1 MPEPVSEDDRLEVL
15 RLRWERDPGSR
26 IFLQLAEEYR
36 RHGKLAEAV
45 RTLEKGLAT
54 QPGYLSARV
63 SLGRCR
69 LELGDAVGAC
79 QVLETV
85 LAADP
90 TQLVANKLLIESYL
104 RTAQPER
111 ARDRLDLYM
120 LLNESDPEIATL
132 ERRILALERAP
143 LPPPAEP
150 VAPALPRSAA
160 TPAVDSPR
168 LPVPASAPEVET
180 ETAAFGRLPVEDPPV
195 GEPLALPALELGA
208 LSLADIPLPRGAKRA
223 LVGERRLAS
232 PFPTLHRSADALAIA
247 ERLAGEGIFR
257 RRRPE
262 RPTPVAI
269 PAGPP
274 PGIETEPL
282 AVAGIAPLPDVVA
295 AAPAPLGV
303 VRPLEEEATAPELPS
318 PWWKIPAAPEAPVP
332 IETRAVDSA
341 PAVPVLEVSSGPAVS
356 ELAVET
362 QPFVSEIGLPPV
374 LALEESATEATP
386 VPPVPEDAATATL
399 GDLYLQ
405 QGHLEEAEETFRAV
419 LSREPGHVQASAGLD
434 AVGRRRRE
442 LNAEA
447 LLGRAAPTG
456 LTARKIRMLQS
467 YLERIRE
474 GARRHVS

>member
-36 RHGKLAEAV
+36 RHGRLAEAV

-69 LELGDAVGAC
+69 LELGDAAGAC
-79 QVLETV
+79 KVLETV

-120 LLNESDPEIATL
+120 LLNESDPEIETL
-132 ERRILALERAP
+132 ERRILALERTP

-150 VAPALPRSAA
+150 VAPAVPRSAA
-160 TPAVDSPR
+160 ATEVDFV
-168 LPVPASAPEVET
+168 PVPASLQEVEA
-180 ETAAFGRLPVEDPPV
+180 EAAGLGRPAAADPPA
-195 GEPLALPALELGA
+195 GEPLVLPALDLGT
-208 LSLADIPLPRGAKRA
+208 LSLADIPVPRGAKRA
-223 LVGERRLAS
+223 LLGERRLAA

-262 RPTPVAI
+262 MPAPVAI
-269 PAGPP
+269 PAGQTPEIECEPVVAAEVAPP
-274 PGIETEPL
+274 AE
-282 AVAGIAPLPDVVA
+282 AVA
-295 AAPAPLGV
+295 AAPAEAWGARLG
-303 VRPLEEEATAPELPS
+303 EDAIAPEQAS
-318 PWWKIPAAPEAPVP
+318 PWWKIPAAPEAPVS
-332 IETRAVDSA
+332 IEGPPAVSA
-341 PAVPVLEVSSGPAVS
+341 PAVKVLEASS
-356 ELAVET
+356 
-362 QPFVSEIGLPPV
+362 
-374 LALEESATEATP
+374 
-386 VPPVPEDAATATL
+386 VPPVSAPAAETPPFVLEIGQPAVLPLEETATGAVPPLPAPEDAATATL

-419 LSREPGHVQASAGLD
+419 LSREPGHVQATAGLD

-447 LLGRAAPTG
+447 LLGQAAPTG
-456 LTARKIRMLQS
+456 LTARKIRTLQS